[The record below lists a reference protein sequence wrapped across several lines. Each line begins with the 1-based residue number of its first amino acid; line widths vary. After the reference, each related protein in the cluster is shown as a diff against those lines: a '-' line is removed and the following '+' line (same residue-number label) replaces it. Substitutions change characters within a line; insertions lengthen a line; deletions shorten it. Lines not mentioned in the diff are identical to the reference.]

1 MNAAFQAACAA
12 SDNVYIPAGSYS
24 INSLD
29 PLYGCGILIYGDGSD
44 ATVLGIRSV
53 VRPTLWS
60 FAGGYGKSLS
70 FQDLALDGGHS
81 PLAGLSIDGYQ
92 SVTLNRVYIHDFG
105 TPGYAAGHH
114 ADFDGAYI
122 INIETVQIT
131 NSQFTG
137 NERSGVELQAVHYST
152 MSNSVMSGNGR
163 LGGVSEQNFV
173 GALDG
178 PLLAEWFNNTVS
190 NNGSGGIDVE
200 TDPNLPAAQAIIK
213 GNQVIDCGNDS
224 WDAGWGL
231 VIGLNSFGTI
241 DGNRVENFAAQASRG
256 DYTSAIVYGLNGG
269 PISIT
274 NNVVSGTKSYGI
286 VGDSSSFP
294 INISGN
300 TLLSNGTGI
309 FIYLSPGVQILQNTI
324 NNSSGPGIAVYWSDP
339 ATISGNQFADNLI
352 DVLVNGRQALQQ

>member
-1 MNAAFQAACAA
+1 M
-12 SDNVYIPAGSYS
+12 
-24 INSLD
+24 
-29 PLYGCGILIYGDGSD
+29 
-44 ATVLGIRSV
+44 
-53 VRPTLWS
+53 
-60 FAGGYGKSLS
+60 
-70 FQDLALDGGHS
+70 
-81 PLAGLSIDGYQ
+81 
-92 SVTLNRVYIHDFG
+92 
-105 TPGYAAGHH
+105 
-114 ADFDGAYI
+114 
-122 INIETVQIT
+122 
-131 NSQFTG
+131 
-137 NERSGVELQAVHYST
+137 
-152 MSNSVMSGNGR
+152 
-163 LGGVSEQNFV
+163 
-173 GALDG
+173 
-178 PLLAEWFNNTVS
+178 
-190 NNGSGGIDVE
+190 E